1 MKKKNRF
8 VGLMQASWWK
18 ILGAVL
24 VLYAIIVG
32 MLTPL
37 KPGLTSITPLHIDAG
52 TQETIVIEGYNTH
65 FTDATRVWF
74 KYDDNH
80 AISATDITVLA
91 SNQLSVNLSVPASI
105 PVQKKNIPL
114 NLIIDSPDD
123 GPSVMPSAL
132 FLRARTDS
140 EVGGHEW
147 NAVISDI
154 HESQGFKFPYRNILN
169 ETIRNTFYH
178 VPLWFSMFI
187 LLFFSVYFSIL
198 YLRNG
203 DLDDDIIASSLI
215 RISVLY
221 GVLGLLTGSM
231 WARFTW
237 GTFWTNDVKLNMAAV
252 AMLIYVAYL
261 ILRSSINDVDRKAK
275 MSSGYAI
282 FAFVALVPLVMI
294 IPRLTASLHPGN
306 GGNPAIGAEDM
317 ENTMRMIFYPGIIGF
332 TLIGM
337 WMTSQLIREERMK
350 LNQIENDLD

>member
-1 MKKKNRF
+1 
-8 VGLMQASWWK
+8 MQASWWK
-18 ILGAVL
+18 ILGVVL
-24 VLYAIIVG
+24 VLYTIIVG

-37 KPGLTSITPLHIDAG
+37 KPGLTAITPLHIDAG
-52 TQETIVIEGYNTH
+52 TQESIVIDGYNTH

-74 KYDDNH
+74 KYDDDH
-80 AISATDITVLA
+80 ILRAKDIEVVS
-91 SNQLSVNLSVPASI
+91 SNQLKVSIDVPASV
-105 PVQKKNIPL
+105 PVQKENIPL
-114 NLIIDSPDD
+114 NLIVDSPDD

-132 FLRARTDS
+132 FLRAKAGSNLGGS
-140 EVGGHEW
+140 EW
-147 NAVISDI
+147 SARITDI
-154 HESQGFKFPYRNILN
+154 HEATGFRFPYRNILN

-198 YLRNG
+198 YLRKG
-203 DLDDDIIASSLI
+203 DLDDDIIASSLV
-215 RISVLY
+215 RIAVLY

-261 ILRSSINDVDRKAK
+261 ILRSSIKDVDSKARL
-275 MSSGYAI
+275 SSGYAI
-282 FAFVALVPLVMI
+282 FAFVALIPLLMI

-350 LNQIENDLD
+350 LDQIENDLD